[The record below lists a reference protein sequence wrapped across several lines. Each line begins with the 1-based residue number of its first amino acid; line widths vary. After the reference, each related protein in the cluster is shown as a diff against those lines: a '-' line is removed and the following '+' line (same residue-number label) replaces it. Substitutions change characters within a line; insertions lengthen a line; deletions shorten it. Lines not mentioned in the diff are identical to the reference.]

1 MKKLLFNRN
10 ELEEALGCGRQAAIK
25 IGTEAGAVVYIGSKR
40 FFRADIIEQ
49 YIRDHEVL
57 CGRIRTN

>member
-1 MKKLLFNRN
+1 MEKLLLDLNDLK
-10 ELEEALGCGRQAAIK
+10 EMLSCGRQAAIR